1 VEARPPKAATF
12 PEIPVLED
20 YASNPGSEFWRKFP
34 RNDMPSGP
42 CTPVKID
49 RLRILVNKH
58 KSKWN
63 PYEKRIAKR
72 ALKILSQGAISFTKS
87 NLPPLRCKNAAST
100 LIYGK
105 EMTDTIADWVKNKIV
120 SGPFEIPPLCNFRCN
135 ALMAAVQ
142 PGKIRPIMNLSTPK
156 NHSLNDNLKAEKI
169 PKIFMATAKDFSF
182 AVHNAGFNA
191 KISKMDIVSAYKII
205 PSHPSAWRL
214 HGFKWLEHY
223 FVDTTTIFGSK
234 AAPAHFDC
242 LGFLLALLAC
252 STSKIEKKYV
262 FRTLDDT
269 PIVTPANSAY
279 GKKFVKAYR
288 NICNFVNVK
297 LAPVDCNKEKA
308 FENSTNG
315 TVLGVQFNT
324 KNLTWS
330 ISSKKSDEIKN
341 LIFIVHN
348 SPAIHLKTLQQLMG
362 KWESISQMC
371 NFARGFRWPLLNFMK
386 KFAGDDNIILSIPC
400 NVKADMKI
408 WAAIAGAAEQGL
420 PISPPQSGPPLL
432 HVEFC
437 SDAAGRRPPGST
449 DQTGVASIG
458 TVNKATWFGC
468 HLFWKPQFTWLV
480 QDNSAAYE
488 MVGLLLPIL
497 ILYKQLRHQDICLLV
512 DNEAIVWSWPKRRMK
527 NDAVAS
533 ILIRTLHIL
542 EAFIPC
548 RIFVEHLPRVSN
560 KSAKLVDNLSRKST
574 TTAADLRHLTH
585 SECDLPEPFRR
596 WLENP
601 KENWHLGTEIVTCLS
616 K

>member
-1 VEARPPKAATF
+1 
-12 PEIPVLED
+12 VLED
-20 YASNPGSEFWRKFP
+20 YTSNPGSEFWRKFP

-87 NLPPLRCKNAAST
+87 NLPPLRCKNAASA

-105 EMTDTIADWVKNKIV
+105 EMTDTIADWVKNKFV

-252 STSKIEKKYV
+252 STSKIEKK
-262 FRTLDDT
+262 
-269 PIVTPANSAY
+269 
-279 GKKFVKAYR
+279 
-288 NICNFVNVK
+288 IC
-297 LAPVDCNKEKA
+297 
-308 FENSTNG
+308 
-315 TVLGVQFNT
+315 
-324 KNLTWS
+324 
-330 ISSKKSDEIKN
+330 
-341 LIFIVHN
+341 
-348 SPAIHLKTLQQLMG
+348 
-362 KWESISQMC
+362 
-371 NFARGFRWPLLNFMK
+371 
-386 KFAGDDNIILSIPC
+386 IP
-400 NVKADMKI
+400 
-408 WAAIAGAAEQGL
+408 
-420 PISPPQSGPPLL
+420 
-432 HVEFC
+432 
-437 SDAAGRRPPGST
+437 
-449 DQTGVASIG
+449 
-458 TVNKATWFGC
+458 
-468 HLFWKPQFTWLV
+468 
-480 QDNSAAYE
+480 Y
-488 MVGLLLPIL
+488 
-497 ILYKQLRHQDICLLV
+497 
-512 DNEAIVWSWPKRRMK
+512 
-527 NDAVAS
+527 
-533 ILIRTLHIL
+533 IR
-542 EAFIPC
+542 
-548 RIFVEHLPRVSN
+548 
-560 KSAKLVDNLSRKST
+560 
-574 TTAADLRHLTH
+574 
-585 SECDLPEPFRR
+585 
-596 WLENP
+596 
-601 KENWHLGTEIVTCLS
+601 
-616 K
+616 